1 MESIITYIENVVS
14 TAIIV
19 FFILIIVGIAV
30 SVFLAV
36 FEKSGKKEKEEG
48 KLNNDDVPF
57 SC

>member
-1 MESIITYIENVVS
+1 MDSITAYIENVVS